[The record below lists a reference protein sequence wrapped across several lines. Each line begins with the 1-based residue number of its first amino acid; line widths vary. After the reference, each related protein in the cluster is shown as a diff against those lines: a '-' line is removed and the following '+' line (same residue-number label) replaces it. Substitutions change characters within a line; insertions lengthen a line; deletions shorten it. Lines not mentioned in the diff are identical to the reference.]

1 MRIFEEVSGENGD
14 LVRKPPSGRWTSKG
28 EASEMEGSAFGRRE
42 PGIMFFQS
50 KDELGGNLDLVT
62 LSQIANPILQT
73 IFIAV
78 IGLGYYFTV
87 RATRET
93 VREMREEHTA
103 GGGRPLITV
112 SEDYANLPNM
122 NIIVQ
127 NVGQGPAK
135 DITFEFSSPV
145 ESSDGS
151 VLSDLP
157 FFREGLTSLAP
168 GAKIA
173 CYWDTLDNL
182 VAASREGKIASDITV
197 TVRYKDLNL
206 KPREHEWDINPML
219 YEGIRNVDYNGITD
233 LVDVMRKISRDGIG
247 DGRESE
253 S

>member
-1 MRIFEEVSGENGD
+1 MD
-14 LVRKPPSGRWTSKG
+14 L
-28 EASEMEGSAFGRRE
+28 
-42 PGIMFFQS
+42 
-50 KDELGGNLDLVT
+50 LT

-73 IFIAV
+73 VFIVV
-78 IGLGYYFTV
+78 IGFGYYFTV
-87 RATRET
+87 KSTRDM

-135 DITFEFSSPV
+135 DITFEFSDPV
-145 ESSDGS
+145 QSSDGS
-151 VLSDLP
+151 ILSDLP
-157 FFREGLTSLAP
+157 FFEEGLTSLAP

-182 VAASREGKIASDITV
+182 LPAIKEGRISSDITV

-206 KPREHEWDINPML
+206 KPLEHEWDINPRL
-219 YEGIRNVDYNGITD
+219 YEGIKNVDYNGMTD
-233 LVDVMRKISRDGIG
+233 LVDIMKKISEQGIG
-247 DGRESE
+247 ENGGRRRNEV
-253 S
+253 

>member
-1 MRIFEEVSGENGD
+1 MD
-14 LVRKPPSGRWTSKG
+14 LLT
-28 EASEMEGSAFGRRE
+28 
-42 PGIMFFQS
+42 I
-50 KDELGGNLDLVT
+50 
-62 LSQIANPILQT
+62 SQIANPILQT
-73 IFIAV
+73 VFIVV
-78 IGLGYYFTV
+78 IGVGYYFTV
-87 RATRET
+87 KSTRDM

-135 DITFEFSSPV
+135 DIQFEFSDPV
-145 ESSDGS
+145 QGSDGS
-151 VLSDLP
+151 VLSELP

-182 VAASREGKIASDITV
+182 LPAIKEGTISSDITV

-206 KPREHEWDINPML
+206 KPLEHEWDINPRL
-219 YEGIRNVDYNGITD
+219 YEGIKNVDYNGMTD
-233 LVDVMRKISRDGIG
+233 LVDIMKKISEEGV
-247 DGRESE
+247 GRNGGRQKSGG
-253 S
+253 